1 MGGFFGVIKKSKCIA
16 DLFYGTDYNSHMGA
30 CRAGMATLKENGHIV
45 RSIHSLENA
54 YFRPKFEGELHDFE
68 GNAGIGVISDTD
80 PQPILM
86 KTRVGKY
93 AIVTVAKFN
102 NMGEVEQELLNKG
115 CHLAEMS
122 SGRSCQTELIGLL
135 ISQGKDYVDGI
146 EQAYKKVKGSFSSL
160 LLTEKGIIAARD
172 YYGRTPIVIGKHPE
186 NGFAVSSE
194 SNSFH
199 NLGYETNYFLGPGEI
214 VLITADG
221 IKQLR
226 KPNDKMQ
233 LCSFLYI
240 YYGFPTSEYEHIN
253 VEIVRRELGKY
264 MAKRDKEIHTDLLSG
279 IPDSG
284 IGMALGYCEEKKIP
298 YSRAYVKYTPTWPRS
313 FMPTSQETRNVV
325 ARMKL
330 IPNRKILHGKTAMFC
345 DDSIVRGTQLQDN
358 VKKLYSYGA
367 KEVHI
372 RISCP
377 PLIYACPFINFSAS
391 KSEMELITRRVI
403 KEIENDADTDK
414 KLEAYTV
421 FGTEQYN
428 KMIEKIRMVLN
439 ADSLKFNSLEDLIYA
454 IGLPKEQICTHCF
467 DNSSY
472 GHE

>member
-45 RSIHSLENA
+45 RSIHSIENA
-54 YFRPKFEGELHDFE
+54 YFRPKFESELHEFE
-68 GNAGIGVISDTD
+68 GNSGIGIISDTD

-86 KTRVGKY
+86 KTRIGKC

-102 NMGEVEQELLNKG
+102 NMREVEKELLDKG
-115 CHLAEMS
+115 RHLSEMS
-122 SGRSCQTELIGLL
+122 SGNPCQTELIGLL
-135 ISQGKDYVDGI
+135 IAQGKDYVDGI
-146 EQAYKKVKGSFSSL
+146 EQAYQKVKGSFSAL

-172 YYGRTPIVIGKHPE
+172 YYGRTPVVIGKHPQD
-186 NGFAVSSE
+186 GYAVSSE

-199 NLGYETNYFLGPGEI
+199 NLGYEINYFLGAGEI

-221 IKQLR
+221 IQQLR

-240 YYGFPTSEYEHIN
+240 YYGFPTSEYENIN
-253 VEIVRRELGKY
+253 VEVVRRDLGKY
-264 MAKRDKEIHTDLLSG
+264 MAKRDEINPEIVSG

-284 IGMALGYCEEKKIP
+284 VGMALGYCEGKGIP

-313 FMPTSQETRNVV
+313 FMPTSQEVRNVV

-330 IPNRKILHGKTAMFC
+330 IPNRKVLDGKTAMFC

-358 VKKLYSYGA
+358 VKKLYGYGA

-377 PLIYACPFINFSAS
+377 PLIYGCPFINFSAS
-391 KSEMELITRRVI
+391 KTEMELITRRVI
-403 KEIENDADTDK
+403 EELEGSSDK
-414 KLEAYTV
+414 NLQAYSV

-428 KMIEKIRMVLN
+428 KMIEKIRLVLN
-439 ADSLKFNSLEDLIYA
+439 ADSLKYNSLEDLVAA